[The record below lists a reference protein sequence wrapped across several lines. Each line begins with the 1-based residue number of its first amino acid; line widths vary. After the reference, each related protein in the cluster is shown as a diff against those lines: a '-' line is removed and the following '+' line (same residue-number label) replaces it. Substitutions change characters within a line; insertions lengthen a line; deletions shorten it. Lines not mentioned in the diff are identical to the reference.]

1 MDGWICLHRKIR
13 KNPIFNDM
21 ELLRLWLICLT
32 EASHAARNQMIGRQ
46 AVELQPGEFV
56 TGRFDLHEMY
66 NSGLKNDQKKSAVT
80 VWRWLE
86 FLEKSQ
92 FLIIKPTTK
101 FSIVSVVN
109 WDLYQDR
116 KAENDQQMINKR
128 STADQQVINN
138 GSSNDQQVITN
149 NNYNNYNNVNKKEK
163 RIRTS
168 RQRKAYAK
176 DSSPYKMA
184 IFLFSKI
191 RDWTDKVNEP
201 DYQLWA
207 DECRKILE
215 LDKRDKEQVK
225 AIIEWATSHEF
236 WQKNIL
242 SPSKLRKQFERL
254 GVEMDSDSKKLKLIH
269 SRGGETSERTANHGS
284 IPVRPEQNFDLF
296 VRR

>member
-13 KNPIFNDM
+13 KNPVFNDM

-32 EASHAARNQMIGRQ
+32 EASHTNRNQMIGRQ
-46 AVELQPGEFV
+46 TVELQAGEFV

-101 FSIVSVVN
+101 FSVVSIVN
-109 WDLYQDR
+109 WDLYQDH
-116 KAENDQQMINKR
+116 KPENDQQVINKR
-128 STADQQVINN
+128 STDDQQVINN
-138 GSSNDQQVITN
+138 VSSNDQQVITN
-149 NNYNNYNNVNKKEK
+149 NNYNNYNNVNKKEIK
-163 RIRTS
+163 TT
-168 RQRKAYAK
+168 RQRMAYVE
-176 DSSPYKMA
+176 DSSPFKMA
-184 IFLFSKI
+184 VFFYSKI
-191 RDWTDKVNEP
+191 KEWTDKVQEP
-201 DYQLWA
+201 NYQLWA

-225 AIIEWATSHEF
+225 TIIEWATSHHF

-242 SPSKLRKQFERL
+242 SPGKLRKQFERL
-254 GVEMDSDSKKLKLIH
+254 GVEMDSDSKKIIQLH
-269 SRGGETSERTANHGS
+269 SRGGEKDERSANNGS
-284 IPVRPEQNFDLF
+284 LPVGSQQNFDLF